1 LSFEPGLVTTVAAA
15 ATLALLV
22 SLGRWQVDRAREK
35 EGRQALLDARMEEAP
50 VRLTGS
56 VPTAE
61 PLLFRRVL
69 ASGEWLAERQVFID
83 NQIHEGRA
91 GFAVITPLRLSAR
104 NEVVLVNRGWIV
116 RDGSYPNPPPVTVPR
131 GPVTVSGL
139 ATLPPARF
147 IELSPQAMS
156 GNVWQNLTIE
166 RFRNQSGLEVLPVV
180 IMDDRPAPGLKPLR
194 ERPDAGAAKHREY
207 ALTWF
212 ALAATVLT
220 LWIVLNLRRLPW

>member
-1 LSFEPGLVTTVAAA
+1 MTTVAAV

-22 SLGRWQVDRAREK
+22 SLGRWQVDRAHEK
-35 EGRQALLDARMEEAP
+35 EERQALLDARMDDAP
-50 VRLTGS
+50 LRLTGS

-69 ASGEWLAERQVFID
+69 ASGEWLAERQVFVD
-83 NQIHEGRA
+83 NQILEGRA

-104 NEVVLVNRGWIV
+104 GEVVLVNRGWIA
-116 RDGSYPNPPPVTVPR
+116 RDASYPNPPPVAVPR

-147 IELSPQAMS
+147 IELSPHALS

-166 RFRNQSGLEVLPVV
+166 RFRSQSGLEVLPVV
-180 IMDDRPAPGLKPLR
+180 IMDDRPAAGLKPLR

-220 LWIVLNLRRLPW
+220 LWIVLNLRRLP